1 MGQAIVLGLRVL
13 QLCAAVTNLVL
24 VALGKMFRLVSV
36 FTRKRLTQTV
46 INWYLLRT
54 SVAPPSSFTFLTFA
68 PIFSIFS
75 LAYLTLA
82 PRFIPRYTN
91 PFVSLAIEFLNTI
104 FYFAGFIALAVFLSK
119 LLFCNGTVCAVGR
132 STSIVAAAEFS
143 CWIATMMIE
152 AKTIFKKGL
161 RGRDERELMRER
173 GPIGVERGPFYQERV
188 SQVGRA
194 V

>member
-1 MGQAIVLGLRVL
+1 MGQVIVLGLRVL

-24 VALGKMFRLVSV
+24 VAL
-36 FTRKRLTQTV
+36 V

-68 PIFSIFS
+68 PIFSILS
-75 LAYLTLA
+75 IAYLTLA

-91 PFVSLAIEFLNTI
+91 PFVSLAVEFLNTI

>member
-1 MGQAIVLGLRVL
+1 MGQVIVLGLRVL

-24 VALGKMFRLVSV
+24 VALGKMLLLVSV
-36 FTRKRLTQTV
+36 FVHRRLTRTV

-68 PIFSIFS
+68 PIFSILS
-75 LAYLTLA
+75 IAYLTLA

-91 PFVSLAIEFLNTI
+91 PFVSLAVEFLNTI

>member
-1 MGQAIVLGLRVL
+1 MG
-13 QLCAAVTNLVL
+13 
-24 VALGKMFRLVSV
+24 
-36 FTRKRLTQTV
+36 
-46 INWYLLRT
+46 
-54 SVAPPSSFTFLTFA
+54 TFA

-132 STSIVAAAEFS
+132 STSIVAAADFS

-173 GPIGVERGPFYQERV
+173 GP
-188 SQVGRA
+188 
-194 V
+194 